1 MSCGLH
7 VSSVTEIGFGSRD
20 GGVDRLPKVRGS
32 MGEHELLVFLVDV
45 LLLVVVARVGAE
57 LAARVGLP
65 LVVGELLL
73 GICVGPTLLG
83 RLWPRASLWLFPPS
97 AVHHAVLDGLSWIG
111 VLFLVAI

>member
-1 MSCGLH
+1 
-7 VSSVTEIGFGSRD
+7 SRD

-111 VLFLVAI
+111 VLFLVAIAGLETRLGLLRK